1 MKEDDEMAGA
11 VATYQTRVHE
21 LLHEI
26 ARTQGEK
33 IQAAARLIA
42 DCLGNDRLVHVFGTG
57 GHSNMAAEEMF
68 YRSGGL
74 VPVNAIFDPGVSLAF
89 GAIRSTVIERAPG
102 YAPRVLDVYG
112 VGPGDVLVVVNAYGI
127 NSTTIDAAAEG
138 KRRGASII
146 AVTSPTFTK
155 HIPPDHPA
163 RHPSGKNLFELPEV
177 DVCIDCHMPV
187 GDAVVQLEGMGGTP
201 VGPVSTIVNAFCL
214 DSMVVAAVELMLSRG
229 QTPPVW
235 YSSNMPG
242 GDERNRAAIAKYR
255 GRLRHL

>member
-1 MKEDDEMAGA
+1 MTGA
-11 VATYQTRVHE
+11 VAAYQARIDE

-26 ARTQGEK
+26 ARTQGEQ

-42 DCLGNDRLVHVFGTG
+42 DCLANDKLIHVFGTG

-74 VPVNAIFDPGVSLAF
+74 VPVNAILDPGVSLAF
-89 GAIRSTVIERAPG
+89 GAVRSTVIERAPG

-127 NSTTIDAAAEG
+127 NGTTIDAAIEG
-138 KRRGASII
+138 KRRGASVI
-146 AVTSPTFTK
+146 AITSPTFTK

-163 RHPSGKNLFELPEV
+163 RHPSKKNLFELPEV

-187 GDAVVQLEGMGGTP
+187 GDAVLQLEGMGGTP
-201 VGPVSTIVNAFCL
+201 VGPCSTIVNAFCIN
-214 DSMVVAAVELMLSRG
+214 SMVVAAVELMLSRG

-235 YSSNMPG
+235 YSANMPG
-242 GDERNRAAIAKYR
+242 GDEKNKAAIANYR